1 MAEIIVALDV
11 PDGSEALRLVDRI
24 GPELDFVKVGLEL
37 FTREGPDV
45 VRRLQDRGLR
55 IFLDLKL
62 HDIPNT
68 VAAAVRSA
76 SALGVDLLTV
86 HASGGRRM
94 LEAAVTSREGPLA
107 LLAVTVLT
115 SLDRSE
121 LREAWGRED
130 ESDPSAEAP
139 RLAALAVECGID
151 GIVSSAREAAAIR
164 RRVGADPLIVT
175 PGIRMAGGATHDQ
188 RRVATP
194 GSAVREGATHL
205 VLGRAVTA
213 APRPSEALAEVRA
226 ELQSVAGGVR

>member
-1 MAEIIVALDV
+1 MADIIVALDV
-11 PDGSEALRLVDRI
+11 PDAPEALRLVDRL

-45 VRRLQDRGLR
+45 VRRIQERGVR

-76 SALGVDLLTV
+76 SGLGVELLTL

-94 LEAAVTSREGPLA
+94 LEAAAGARDGSLA

-115 SLDRSE
+115 SLDSDG
-121 LREAWGRED
+121 LGEAWGRPEGANP
-130 ESDPSAEAP
+130 SDEAP
-139 RLAALAVECGID
+139 RLAGLAMECGID
-151 GIVSSAREAAAIR
+151 GVVASAWEAGSIR
-164 RRVGADPLIVT
+164 RQIGSAASIVT
-175 PGIRMAGGATHDQ
+175 PGIRLEGGAAHDQ

-194 GSAVREGATHL
+194 SRAVQEGATHL

-213 APRPSEALAEVRA
+213 AEDPQVALAAVRSEIA
-226 ELQSVAGGVR
+226 GAVGGVR